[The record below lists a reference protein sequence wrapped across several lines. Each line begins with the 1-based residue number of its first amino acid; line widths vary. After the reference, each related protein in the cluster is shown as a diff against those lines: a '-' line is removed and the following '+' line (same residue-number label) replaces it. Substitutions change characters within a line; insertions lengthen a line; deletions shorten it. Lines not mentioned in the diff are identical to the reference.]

1 MEYAEKIA
9 CLAEILEVE
18 TSEINTKTKL
28 KEMEYW
34 DSMGKLSLIAMLEE
48 NFNRV
53 DITSTQLDNLVT
65 VQDILTLMEDV

>member
-1 MEYAEKIA
+1 MEYDEKILY
-9 CLAEILEVE
+9 LAEILEVE
-18 TSEINTKTKL
+18 TSEINPKTKL
-28 KEMEYW
+28 EEMEYW

-53 DITSTQLDNLVT
+53 DVTSIQLDNLVT

>member
-1 MEYAEKIA
+1 MEYAEKIV

-28 KEMEYW
+28 EEMEYW

-65 VQDILTLMEDV
+65 VQDILTLMENV